1 MPSIIWFRDDLRVAD
16 HAALLEAAGD
26 PEGLIA
32 LYVLDEVS
40 PEVRPLGGAA
50 KWWLHHSLQ
59 SLKHSL
65 AELGVPLT
73 LRRGPAERVL
83 HELVRETG
91 AQRVLWNRRYGPE
104 REIDARL
111 KARLRA
117 DGIDARS
124 FVGGLLFEPWTVA
137 TGEGTAY
144 RVYSAF
150 WRACMREPAPA
161 PPLPAP
167 DALAAAPT
175 PVQSD
180 SLEEWELL
188 DARWAHTLEPHC
200 VPGEKAANDRLDEFL
215 DERVSDYD
223 RARDMP
229 SLPATS
235 RLSPHL
241 RWGEISPRTVWWRAL
256 EAAGA
261 AHDGDGGGIF
271 GESNGDNSGGSG
283 AEVGGFLSELGWRE
297 FAWHTLFHRGAL
309 EASGLDRR
317 YDAFPWRSGDESAAQ
332 TEAWRRGET
341 GFGLV
346 DAGMRELWQTGA
358 MHNRVR
364 MVAASFL
371 TKNLLVDWRVGEA
384 WFWDTLVDADRAS
397 NPFNWQWV
405 AGCGVDAAPY
415 FRVFN
420 PVTQQKKF
428 DPDGKYVDRWAPDS
442 LLTPPMLDLGET
454 RERAIYAYEQIRGL
468 SR

>member
-1 MPSIIWFRDDLRVAD
+1 MTSIIWFRDDLRVAD

-26 PEGLIA
+26 PDGVTA
-32 LYVLDEVS
+32 LYVLDETS
-40 PEVRPLGGAA
+40 PEARPLGGAA
-50 KWWLHHSLQ
+50 RWWLHHSLGA
-59 SLKHSL
+59 LRRSL

-73 LRRGPAERVL
+73 LRRGSAERVL
-83 HELVRETG
+83 PEVVREAG
-91 AQRVLWNRRYGPE
+91 AQRVVWNRRYGPE
-104 REIDARL
+104 RDVDARL
-111 KARLRA
+111 KSRLRA
-117 DGIDARS
+117 DDIDARS
-124 FVGGLLFEPWTVA
+124 FVGGLLFEPWTIA

-161 PPLPAP
+161 RPLPAP
-167 DALAAAPT
+167 DALAATPT
-175 PVQSD
+175 PVPSD
-180 SLEEWELL
+180 SLEEWGLL
-188 DARWAHTLEPHC
+188 DARWAHTLEAHC
-200 VPGEKAANDRLDEFL
+200 APGEKAANDRLDEFL

-223 RARDMP
+223 RARDVP

-235 RLSPHL
+235 GLSPHL

-256 EAAGA
+256 EAAGTGI
-261 AHDGDGGGIF
+261 GDGT
-271 GESNGDNSGGSG
+271 GD
-283 AEVGGFLSELGWRE
+283 EVGGFLSELGWRE

-309 EASGLDRR
+309 ESRGLDRR
-317 YDAFPWRSGDESAAQ
+317 YDAFPWRSEGESAAE
-332 TEAWRRGET
+332 TAAWRKGET

-346 DAGMRELWQTGA
+346 DAGMRELWQTGV

-364 MVAASFL
+364 MVVASFL

-442 LLTPPMLDLGET
+442 LLTPPIVDLAET
-454 RERAIYAYEQIRGL
+454 RQRALDAYEQIRGL
-468 SR
+468 PRA

>member
-1 MPSIIWFRDDLRVAD
+1 MTSIIWFRDDLRVAD
-16 HAALLEAAGD
+16 HAALLEASRD
-26 PEGLIA
+26 SEGVVA
-32 LYVLDEVS
+32 LYVLDEAS
-40 PEVRPLGGAA
+40 PETRPLGGAA
-50 KWWLHHSLQ
+50 KWWLHHSLEA
-59 SLKHSL
+59 LRHSL
-65 AELGVPLT
+65 EELGVPLT

-83 HELVRETG
+83 PEVVREAG
-91 AQRVLWNRRYGPE
+91 ARRVFWNRRYGPE
-104 REIDARL
+104 RDIDARL

-117 DGIDARS
+117 EGIDARS

-150 WRACMREPAPA
+150 WRACMREPAPSR
-161 PPLPAP
+161 PLPAP
-167 DALAAAPT
+167 GALVAAPT
-175 PVQSD
+175 PVLSD
-180 SLEEWELL
+180 TLQAWGLL

-200 VPGEKAANDRLDEFL
+200 KPGETAANDRLDDFL

-223 RARDMP
+223 RARDVP

-235 RLSPHL
+235 GLSPHL

-261 AHDGDGGGIF
+261 GAAHG
-271 GESNGDNSGGSG
+271 SGTG

-309 EASGLDRR
+309 ESNGLDRR
-317 YDAFPWRSGDESAAQ
+317 YDAFPWRSGGESAAQ

-371 TKNLLVDWRVGEA
+371 TKNLLVDWRVDEA

-420 PVTQQKKF
+420 PVTQQTKF
-428 DPDGKYVDRWAPDS
+428 DPDGIYVGRWAPDS
-442 LLTPPMLDLGET
+442 LLVPPAVDLAET
-454 RERAIYAYEQIRGL
+454 RQRALDAYEQIRGL
-468 SR
+468 PRA